1 MNDEKDTTPGNEADE
16 KEAPK
21 TNGTGDEAAPEG
33 PPEVPPEVPDGE
45 TEESTAVEPVELEL
59 SEAMAEDEAGEA
71 APEVPPEVP
80 DAAEL
85 KDRLLRALA
94 ETENVRRRAE
104 REREEVAKYAITNF
118 ARDVIAIAD
127 NLRGALES
135 VPPEGA
141 GENELLKTI
150 VEGVEMTERELLNLF
165 ERFDIRR
172 IEPWG
177 EKFDYNLHQAMFEVP
192 NSGKPTGTVVEVV
205 RPGYVM
211 GDRLLRPAMVG
222 VAKEGDEGPE
232 EPGRQVDTSA

>member
-1 MNDEKDTTPGNEADE
+1 MNDEKDTTPGNEA

-33 PPEVPPEVPDGE
+33 PPEVPDGE

-71 APEVPPEVP
+71 APEVP

-104 REREEVAKYAITNF
+104 REREEVAKDAISNF